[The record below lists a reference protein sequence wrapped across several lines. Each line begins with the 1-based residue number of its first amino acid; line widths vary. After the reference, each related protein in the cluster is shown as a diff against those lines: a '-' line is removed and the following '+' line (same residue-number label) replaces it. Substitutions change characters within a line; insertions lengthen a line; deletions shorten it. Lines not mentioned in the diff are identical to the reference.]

1 MGCSATST
9 VRARCL
15 PGTIPVCSTAE
26 IVRTKVAGHK
36 YLDDIIK
43 TPFEYGDGF
52 MVVPNGPGL
61 GIEVD
66 ETKLKKYAYS

>member
-1 MGCSATST
+1 VT
-9 VRARCL
+9 
-15 PGTIPVCSTAE
+15 STAE

-43 TPFEYGDGF
+43 FPFEYRDGC
-52 MVVPNGPGL
+52 MLVPDGPGL

-66 ETKLKKYAYS
+66 EAKLKKYHFP